1 MKTIQDTEQKI
12 EIRVYIVSQDSNK
25 LFDRDFSDEKFMEI
39 AEEQGMVYTLKGFQE
54 AFNNL
59 DINIS
64 SVIRIINVPL

>member
-1 MKTIQDTEQKI
+1 MKTIQDTEQQI
-12 EIRVYIVSQDSNK
+12 ETRVYIVSQDSNN
-25 LFDRDFSDEKFMEI
+25 LFDGDFSDEKFMGI
-39 AEEQGMVYTLKGFQE
+39 AEEQGTVYTLKGFQE